1 MEYSKE
7 CIFVGRRLTGRG
19 GPRIPDGGRAS
30 LRLDLSFFNGI
41 DYDSMRTLRKMRF
54 SPALFRLPLLP
65 VVALAF
71 SILPASAAFGE
82 SAMQRWQAKAVAEF
96 PSLGVPGSA
105 FNSLFLERV
114 KVLRQRNP
122 KAFQDPSWPYRLA
135 QQVASSPELARAVEM
150 MDSKNRALVEAS
162 QAAAN
167 SAPDRSIPPQK
178 AEEAGK
184 EDKSTGLA
192 QLCLHALDAELASGA
207 LKDARAVWI
216 QEGGIPPR
224 LRVRALR
231 SAKVISEATYSDVL
245 QQFLE
250 NVLKLPAD
258 LGEEELNW
266 VKAFLADNESH
277 SAFAGLLGLSEV
289 QLVSSLLA
297 KADSPSFTLD
307 WLGGGPGGFA
317 PPMKIPAARR
327 LEILEKVMAAHFQL
341 GGMHLSKDACQA
353 MCFRINSEVAGG
365 GFLLLEQMAVKDFPE
380 NCLMNA
386 NAPAS
391 KFSPLK
397 KEWVAYMKSLSRM
410 HEDLRE
416 GKFAAFST
424 YFPACV
430 GTGGFEQ
437 FVVWASLRKDSVRES
452 TLWIDSLAPELY
464 KHAGVQAR
472 EARRV
477 LPAINY
483 VLTQQALADARTAP
497 PAASP
502 LPKPA
507 ASKPVAVAP
516 PSKPAP
522 APPLKSPPVAQ
533 TPAQAQAP
541 SARSQAVPPVPS
553 ANATLPGHIAK

>member
-1 MEYSKE
+1 
-7 CIFVGRRLTGRG
+7 
-19 GPRIPDGGRAS
+19 
-30 LRLDLSFFNGI
+30 
-41 DYDSMRTLRKMRF
+41 MRTLRKMRF
-54 SPALFRLPLLP
+54 LPAVFRLPRLP
-65 VVALAF
+65 FVALAALV
-71 SILPASAAFGE
+71 LPASAAFGE
-82 SAMQRWQAKAVAEF
+82 STIQQWQAKALAEF

-105 FNSLFLERV
+105 FNALFLERV
-114 KVLRQRNP
+114 KVLRQKNP
-122 KAFQDPSWPYRLA
+122 KVLQDPTWPYRLA

-150 MDSKNRALVEAS
+150 VDSKNRALVEAS

-167 SAPDRSIPPQK
+167 SGPASSIPPQK
-178 AEEAGK
+178 LEEAAK
-184 EDKSTGLA
+184 EDKSAALA
-192 QLCLHALDAELASGA
+192 QLCLHAVDAELASGA

-245 QQFLE
+245 QHFLE
-250 NVLKLPAD
+250 NVLKVPAD

-277 SAFAGLLGLSEV
+277 AAFAGLMGLSEV

-317 PPMKIPAARR
+317 PAMKIPAARR
-327 LEILEKVMAAHFQL
+327 LEILEKVMAEQFQL
-341 GGMHLSKDACQA
+341 GTMHLSKDACQA

-365 GFLLLEQMAVKDFPE
+365 GFLLLEQLAVRDFPE
-380 NCLMNA
+380 SCLVNA

-416 GKFAAFST
+416 GKFTAFST

-437 FVVWASLRKDSVRES
+437 FVLWASLRKDSVRES

-497 PAASP
+497 PAPSP
-502 LPKPA
+502 PPKPA
-507 ASKPVAVAP
+507 TAVVKQVSVAP
-516 PSKPAP
+516 SPRPASAPPQKRPPAP
-522 APPLKSPPVAQ
+522 QAGV
-533 TPAQAQAP
+533 PAQVS
-541 SARSQAVPPVPS
+541 SAGPQAVPPFPS
-553 ANATLPGHIAK
+553 VNAPRPGPAVR